1 MIRTVTR
8 PGRTTL
14 PVSAPPPLEIPPPPP
29 LRETGTRQSVPFQML
44 VLLVGAASALVMM
57 TVLRSKPVFALL
69 GAFVMALTVL
79 GVLAAQLSRRAGQGQ
94 ERHDRR
100 ERYLEA
106 LDEIDHQASEVG
118 RELRRQAFATHPEPT
133 ALAVWATSRAR
144 RWERRRHDPDFLQV
158 RVGTAEAANPLVSM
172 PRTLPAELDPML
184 VLEAQVLAGRHA
196 LQPDL
201 PATLDLDCAGE
212 VAVVG
217 PREATT
223 ALARA
228 LVTQA
233 AVLHAPEDLHLA
245 LVFPQEREQAWDCV
259 SRLPHLRMRTELD
272 GPVFRRRVAPSV
284 RELAGLLGAEL
295 REAAETT
302 TVCRTR
308 LPGQP
313 AFPGPR
319 LVVVSEDHGDALPL
333 PLPEA
338 TLTPADVGATVIHL
352 VTDRRHEPPGLGV
365 RLTVRADGDVLIE
378 DLRPRGGG
386 GPGRACCPVKALCRP
401 DRVGP
406 ALAEGVARALAPF
419 WLGTSGDGQ
428 GPGGQ
433 EAAVGD
439 LLEVGDPGGIDTATS
454 WAPRPLRDFLRVP
467 VGSDDSGAPVYLDL
481 KESAQLGVGPH
492 GLCVGATGSGK
503 SEMLRTLVTA
513 LAATHPPE
521 DLSMVLMDYKGGAT
535 FAPFA
540 SLPHVAGLI
549 DNLGKDAALVERARA
564 AIVGEVIR
572 RQEQLRDAGNCPD
585 ITRYRRLRAEE
596 AAMPPMPHLLIVID
610 EFSDL
615 VAVNPD
621 FVDLLLAIGR
631 IGRSVGVHLL
641 LSSQRFEADRLRGL
655 EAYLSYRICLR
666 TFTEAE
672 SRAVLGTDDAFHLP
686 AAPGFGY
693 LKVDTSVYTRFRS
706 GYVSGPVGNL
716 EEDLPQ
722 PAEASRCG
730 PALLGAY
737 NGLSA
742 TPGPIGTAPAR
753 RGRSARVS
761 VVDTVVRRLRG
772 RGTAV
777 APVWLP
783 PLPRRLCLSQV
794 YGAPLVRSDGVV
806 RAPETAGAP
815 WAAGLR
821 PTVPIGLSDDP
832 TRHRQEPWLLDLGVG
847 GGHVAVVGA
856 PRSGRTTLLWTLATS
871 AALTTSPAR
880 LAFYGLDAT
889 GGSLARLSTLP
900 NVGGVATR
908 GDRGRMRRVMDEVVG
923 TLEARERAFARH
935 HIDSLEML
943 RSEHAAGR
951 IPELASADI
960 VLLVDGVGRLRAD
973 FEELEGPLD
982 ELLRR
987 GGGLGVHVV
996 ATMTRSNELRVS
1008 QHPLVGTWLELRLTD
1023 PADSAVSGRLS
1034 ATLRAGTPGR
1044 ALLPDQL
1051 FAQVSLPVESV
1062 GTGGTRAGA
1071 AGGTG
1076 GAGGIGG
1083 AGAAGGGPGVV
1094 GAAGGAGAARG
1105 AAGGDVGDALEA
1117 LASEMAASWK
1127 GPRPAPVRVLP
1138 DVIDPA
1144 SLSGPL
1150 AQPDRLPLG
1159 LFQDTL
1165 EEVLLDLGH
1174 RDPHLLV
1181 LGDAGC
1187 GKSTVLRG
1195 VVRGLVERRRP
1206 DELVIALY
1214 DVSHSVV
1221 SACPEEYLGGHATS
1235 ETTAVA
1241 LSSSIASELER
1252 RAGAL
1257 GQGRPVAGP
1266 QIVLV
1271 VDDYD
1276 AVTSGGRGPLG
1287 PLAAYLPSSRE
1298 LRLSVVVSRP
1308 AAGTQAVY
1316 DQVLQ
1321 ALRDGG
1327 ATSFL
1332 MDGERGEGS
1341 LPGVRP
1347 ERLRPGRGWWVQRGS
1362 RPRLA
1367 QAAAFPPAAGNVR

>member
-94 ERHDRR
+94 ERHNRR

-228 LVTQA
+228 LVTQT

-284 RELAGLLGAEL
+284 EELAGLLGAEL

-365 RLTVRADGDVLIE
+365 RLTVRVDGDVLIE
-378 DLRPRGGG
+378 DLRPRGSG

-439 LLEVGDPGGIDTATS
+439 LLEVGNPGGIDTATS

-672 SRAVLGTDDAFHLP
+672 SSTVIGAPDAFHLP
-686 AAPGFGY
+686 ASPGYGY
-693 LKVDTSVYTRFRS
+693 LKVDTSIYTRFRS
-706 GYVSGPVGNL
+706 GYVSGPVDDL
-716 EEDLPQ
+716 DDESVPEDIIEKEPLLLPVH
-722 PAEASRCG
+722 
-730 PALLGAY
+730 
-737 NGLSA
+737 NGLSEDLQ
-742 TPGPIGTAPAR
+742 APS
-753 RGRSARVS
+753 GEEEIPEGHS
-761 VVDTVVRRLRG
+761 VRTTVIDVVVAQLRDAAP
-772 RGTAV
+772 RPR
-777 APVWLP
+777 PVWLD
-783 PLPRRLCLSQV
+783 PLPARLSLPTMLGGDLVGGPTSLA
-794 YGAPLVRSDGVV
+794 APGQDRFAQGVR
-806 RAPETAGAP
+806 
-815 WAAGLR
+815 
-821 PTVPIGLSDDP
+821 VPIGLIDDP
-832 TRHRQEPWLLDLGVG
+832 AHQHQDQWVLDLTVG
-847 GGHVAVVGA
+847 GGHVSVRGA
-856 PRSGRTTLLWTLATS
+856 PQSGRTTFLWTLTVC
-871 AALTTSPAR
+871 AALCLSPVR
-880 LAFYGLDAT
+880 LAFYGVDAT
-889 GGSLARLSTLP
+889 GGGLGRLAQLP
-900 NVGGVATR
+900 NVGGIATR
-908 GDRGRMRRVMDEVVG
+908 GDREHMRRVLEEVA
-923 TLEARERAFARH
+923 LMLDQRERVLAAH

-943 RSEHAAGR
+943 REVHSEGR
-951 IPELASADI
+951 IPELPSADV
-960 VLLVDGVGRLRAD
+960 VLLIDGLGLLRSD
-973 FEELEGPLD
+973 FPELEDLVD
-982 ELLRR
+982 DILRR

-996 ATMTRSNELRVS
+996 MTLSRTNDLRMA
-1008 QHPLVGTWLELRLTD
+1008 QQPLVGTRLELRLND
-1023 PADSAVSGRLS
+1023 PADSIIARKLS
-1034 ATLRAGTPGR
+1034 QTLRSDTPGR
-1044 ALLPDQL
+1044 ILHPDKL
-1051 FAQVSLPVESV
+1051 FAQVALPVLDDE
-1062 GTGGTRAGA
+1062 
-1071 AGGTG
+1071 AGG
-1076 GAGGIGG
+1076 
-1083 AGAAGGGPGVV
+1083 V
-1094 GAAGGAGAARG
+1094 GAAVEELARATAETWRG
-1105 AAGGDVGDALEA
+1105 AA
-1117 LASEMAASWK
+1117 
-1127 GPRPAPVRVLP
+1127 PARVRILPETIDPDSLP
-1138 DVIDPA
+1138 D
-1144 SLSGPL
+1144 GEEE
-1150 AQPDRLPLG
+1150 PDLLPLG
-1159 LFQDTL
+1159 LFQDTMEPL
-1165 EEVLLDLGH
+1165 AVDPVTL
-1174 RDPHLLV
+1174 DPHLLV

-1187 GKSTVLRG
+1187 GKTTVLRG
-1195 VVRGLVERRRP
+1195 VIETLIERHTP
-1206 DELVIALY
+1206 EELVIAVY
-1214 DVSHSVV
+1214 DVRRGAVG
-1221 SACPEEYLGGHATS
+1221 ACPEDYLGGHATS
-1235 ETTAVA
+1235 PATGVG
-1241 LSSSIASELER
+1241 LSNAIASELSK
-1252 RAGAL
+1252 RAEAL
-1257 GQGRPVAGP
+1257 AAGQDIVGP
-1266 QIVLV
+1266 RIVLV

-1276 AVTSGGRGPLG
+1276 ILSSGGTAILG
-1287 PLAAYLPSSRE
+1287 PIIPYLPSGRDM
-1298 LRLSVVVSRP
+1298 RLGIVLSRP
-1308 AAGTQAVY
+1308 VAGSSRAMYDPAIQA
-1316 DQVLQ
+1316 
-1321 ALRDGG
+1321 
-1327 ATSFL
+1327 
-1332 MDGERGEGS
+1332 
-1341 LPGVRP
+1341 PH
-1347 ERLRPGRGWWVQRGS
+1347 RPGQLPTR
-1362 RPRLA
+1362 
-1367 QAAAFPPAAGNVR
+1367 